1 MAYDQASG
9 QVLLVGDPNGG
20 PATQTWAWTPQAGWK
35 QLSPAHEPPG
45 RTWGNIAYDA
55 TTTSVILFG
64 GQSATPVN
72 GGLNPLADT
81 WSWNGADWSQLSPA
95 SSPPATVN
103 MSMDYEPSSRVVIGV
118 RDNDASTAVETWQF
132 DGTTWSQLQPSQS
145 PQFSK
150 QGAGLAFAPAVS
162 ASVLFGTQYGI
173 GYPAA
178 DGSAWTHGANT
189 WTQYPPGATDPK
201 PRSFPGLATDQQGGV
216 LLFGGAA
223 SDGTAL
229 GDTWEWAGAWSVKT
243 VAISPPARSMPLMAF
258 DSACKLV
265 VLYGGELQTQ
275 QTLTNFSD
283 SWIWDG
289 QAWTKVG

>member
-1 MAYDQASG
+1 
-9 QVLLVGDPNGG
+9 
-20 PATQTWAWTPQAGWK
+20 
-35 QLSPAHEPPG
+35 
-45 RTWGNIAYDA
+45 
-55 TTTSVILFG
+55 
-64 GQSATPVN
+64 
-72 GGLNPLADT
+72 
-81 WSWNGADWSQLSPA
+81 
-95 SSPPATVN
+95 
-103 MSMDYEPSSRVVIGV
+103 
-118 RDNDASTAVETWQF
+118 
-132 DGTTWSQLQPSQS
+132 TTWSQLQPSQS

-178 DGSAWTHGANT
+178 DASAWTHGANT
-189 WTQYPPGATDPK
+189 WTQYPPGASDPK